1 MEIIG
6 EMQLAFVC
14 FLVGQSLDAFDHWKK
29 LVSLICGADC
39 AISQR
44 RAIYV
49 EFLKALDIQ
58 LVHVP
63 EDTLCDIVANNN
75 FIYHN
80 LRKLFAN
87 IEFNSELDG
96 RLKSYTSRFR
106 ERLTQKFF
114 WDFSN
119 LQEEDDDEA
128 PVVVSLE

>member
-1 MEIIG
+1 MT
-6 EMQLAFVC
+6 FVC
-14 FLVGQSLDAFDHWKK
+14 FLVGQSLDAFEHWKK

-49 EFLKALDIQ
+49 EFMKTIEIQ
-58 LVHVP
+58 LMHVP
-63 EDTLCDIVANNN
+63 EDILCDIVANNN

-87 IEFNSELDG
+87 IEINSELDG
-96 RLKSYTSRFR
+96 RLKSYTRRFS
-106 ERLTQKFF
+106 ERLSTKFL

-119 LQEEDDDEA
+119 LQEETDDDA
-128 PVVVSLE
+128 PVVVLLE